1 MKNPKI
7 SIIIPVYNVERFL
20 HTCLDSILAQSFT
33 DWEAIIVDDGGKDR
47 SGEICDEYCKKD
59 ERFRVFHRENH
70 GVSASRNFGI
80 KQAKGACLCFVD
92 SDDYIHQHMLEILYQ
107 SIINSNYD
115 VIMSREE
122 DVYDTGSSRA
132 TEKQEVCY
140 STKEVTTKDFFYGV
154 THSEGKDKNLY
165 FHLHGKLYRKEAVD
179 GILLDEDLSLSEDM
193 LFNVKVFSRGAT
205 AMLVPLTMYY
215 RTLLRQDSLSVNVKD
230 TLKLNTDVF
239 MRALNFVPEKYR
251 YLFLEHIMQRVISL
265 RGRDLFAKSS
275 KTDNYY
281 SLAKV
286 YRVCKELTL
295 PERMKQMLLYYFP
308 LITYSRIKLG
318 EMIRSFRGKK

>member
-1 MKNPKI
+1 MHPTI

-20 HTCLDSILAQSFT
+20 HICLDSILAQSFT
-33 DWEAIIVDDGGKDR
+33 DWEAILVDDGGKDR

-80 KQAKGACLCFVD
+80 KQAKGKYLCFVD
-92 SDDYIHQHMLEILYQ
+92 SDDYIHQHMLEILFQ
-107 SIINSNYD
+107 SINNSKYD
-115 VIMSREE
+115 VIMSHEE
-122 DVYDTGSSRA
+122 DVYDTDSSRA
-132 TEKQEVCY
+132 TEKQVGGY
-140 STKEVTTKDFFYGV
+140 STKEVTAKDFLYGI

-205 AMLVPLTMYY
+205 AILVPLTMYY

-239 MRALNFVPEKYR
+239 MRALNYVPEQFR
-251 YLFLEHIMQRVISL
+251 YMFLEHIVRRIVTL
-265 RGRDLFAKSS
+265 KGRDLFSSAKGNYNYKNLIHEYYND
-275 KTDNYY
+275 KTYPFIER
-281 SLAKV
+281 AK
-286 YRVCKELTL
+286 
-295 PERMKQMLLYYFP
+295 QILLYYIP
-308 LITYSRIKLG
+308 VLNAIRMCMAKLL
-318 EMIRSFRGKK
+318 KNK

>member
-1 MKNPKI
+1 MYPTI

-33 DWEAIIVDDGGKDR
+33 DWEAILVDDGGKDR
-47 SGEICDEYCKKD
+47 SGVICDEYCKKD

-80 KQAKGACLCFVD
+80 KQARGMYLCFVD
-92 SDDYIHQHMLEILYQ
+92 SDDYIHQRMLEVLFQ
-107 SIINSNYD
+107 NLNGSIYD
-115 VIMSREE
+115 VAMSQEE
-122 DVYDTGSSRA
+122 DVYDTDSSRA
-132 TEKQEVCY
+132 TEKQDTERSKKVV
-140 STKEVTTKDFFYGV
+140 TAKEFLYGV

-165 FHLHGKLYRKEAVD
+165 FHLHGKLYKKEIVA

-205 AMLVPLTMYY
+205 AILVPLTMYY

-239 MRALNFVPEKYR
+239 MRAMNYVPEQFR

-265 RGRDLFAKSS
+265 RGRELFSKNS
-275 KTDNYY
+275 KTDNY
-281 SLAKV
+281 SLLAKG
-286 YRVCKELTL
+286 YRVCKELPL
-295 PERMKQMLLYYFP
+295 LERMKQTLLYYFP
-308 LITYSRIKLG
+308 LMTYSRIKLG
-318 EMIRSFRGKK
+318 EMMRSFRGKK

>member
-1 MKNPKI
+1 MRPII

-20 HTCLDSILAQSFT
+20 RICLDSILAQAFT

-80 KQAKGACLCFVD
+80 KQARGAYLCFVD
-92 SDDYIHQHMLEILYQ
+92 SDDYIHQHMLEILFQ
-107 SIINSNYD
+107 SINNSNYD
-115 VIMSREE
+115 VIMSHEE
-122 DVYDTGSSRA
+122 DVYDTDSSRA
-132 TEKQEVCY
+132 TEKHEVGF
-140 STKEVTTKDFFYGV
+140 STKEVTAKEFLYGV

-165 FHLHGKLYRKEAVD
+165 YHLHGKLYRKEAVD

-205 AMLVPLTMYY
+205 AILVPQTMYY

-239 MRALNFVPEKYR
+239 MRALNYVPEQYR
-251 YLFLEHIMQRVISL
+251 YLFLEHIMQRVVGL
-265 RGRDLFAKSS
+265 RGRDLFLKNGETNSYSSFAKE
-275 KTDNYY
+275 
-281 SLAKV
+281 
-286 YRVCKELTL
+286 YRVCKNL
-295 PERMKQMLLYYFP
+295 PLSERRKQMLLYYCP
-308 LITYSRIKLG
+308 LITYGRIKLG
-318 EMIRSFRGKK
+318 EMIRTFRSKK